1 MKSSIPEERD
11 CALSIFKE
19 TKIFARM
26 KPHHKSQI
34 VSLLKEYNQA
44 VMMVGGIYFKKKL
57 AKIFEKV

>member
-44 VMMVGGIYFKKKL
+44 VMMVGGIYF
-57 AKIFEKV
+57 